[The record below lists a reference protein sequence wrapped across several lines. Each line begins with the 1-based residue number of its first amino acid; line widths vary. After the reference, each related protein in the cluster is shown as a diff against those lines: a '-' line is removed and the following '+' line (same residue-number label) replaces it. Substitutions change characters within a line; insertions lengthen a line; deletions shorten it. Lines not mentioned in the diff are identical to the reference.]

1 VTTTPQHVPGARAAF
16 ARTVLRL
23 IGWRTVG
30 RLPRGGIVLGAPH
43 TSNWDFGLG
52 VLLLWVD
59 GARATVLVKREMF
72 WWPLG
77 PFLRRLGAL
86 PTDRSGGGGLVERLV
101 TQAQQDPDF
110 MLALAPDGTRTK
122 VDHWKSGFYRIA
134 TATGLPVTFA
144 FADGPTRT
152 LGSGPTVT
160 MTGDVRADMDVVRA
174 FYTDKRGLRP
184 GRVSAVRL
192 REEDAG

>member
-1 VTTTPQHVPGARAAF
+1 
-16 ARTVLRL
+16 
-23 IGWRTVG
+23 
-30 RLPRGGIVLGAPH
+30 
-43 TSNWDFGLG
+43 
-52 VLLLWVD
+52 
-59 GARATVLVKREMF
+59 MF